1 MRYWKGRYDE
11 DALRDRASRAWDE
24 GPPEEDRDIR
34 FFHVLIA
41 LQVALV
47 SLVVLLAVDWR

>member
-11 DALRDRASRAWDE
+11 DALRDRALRAGDE

-34 FFHVLIA
+34 FFHVLVA

>member
-1 MRYWKGRYDE
+1 MRYWKARYDE
-11 DALRDRASRAWDE
+11 DALRDYALRGGDE
-24 GPPEEDRDIR
+24 SPPEEDRDIR

-47 SLVVLLAVDWR
+47 SFVLLLIVNWR

>member
-11 DALRDRASRAWDE
+11 DVARDLALRQGDE
-24 GPPEEDRDIR
+24 TPPEEDRDIR

-41 LQVALV
+41 FQAGLV
-47 SLVVLLAVDWR
+47 SLALLLFVNWR